1 MVMNNKWLALIFVC
15 LALMVGAGAWLFFKS
30 AGETV
35 YDTKLDITSDVSQKN
50 RRDSNVIIVGLDPNY
65 PPMEFL
71 DSESRF
77 SGFDI
82 DLMKV
87 AFQKMGREYEL
98 KAIKWDEKTDLLNN
112 KTIDLIWSGLNIT
125 DERKGLY
132 ELSKSYFK
140 GTQVIAVPSSSN
152 ITHKSQLAG
161 KQIGIQKGT
170 FIMPMLEEF
179 NKKNPTGPMAGVI
192 EYDDSATAMTSI
204 LEGKIDAVISDGL
217 NVLYFAASSEGR
229 FRVLPELFLE
239 TDGTG
244 VAARKGERQLISEI
258 NRTIDE
264 MREDGSYQKVYKKWF
279 GE

>member
-1 MVMNNKWLALIFVC
+1 MNNKWLALIFVC
-15 LALMVGAGAWLFFKS
+15 LALMVGAGAWLFFQTTGKT
-30 AGETV
+30 A
-35 YDTKLDITSDVSQKN
+35 YDGNLDVASNVSQEN
-50 RRDSNVIIVGLDPNY
+50 RRDSNVLIVGLDPNY

-71 DSESRF
+71 DAESRF
-77 SGFDI
+77 AGFDI
-82 DLMKV
+82 DLMKI
-87 AFQKMGREYEL
+87 AFQKMGRQYEI

-125 DERKGLY
+125 DERRGLY

-140 GTQVIAVPSSSN
+140 GTQVIAVPSHSN

-161 KQIGIQKGT
+161 KQVGIQKGT

-179 NKKNPTGPMAGVI
+179 NKKNPTGRIASII
-192 EYDDSATAMTSI
+192 EYNDSATAMTKM
-204 LEGKIDAVISDGL
+204 LEDQIDAVISDGL
-217 NVLYFAASSEGR
+217 NVLYYAANSEGR

-244 VAARKGERQLISEI
+244 VAARKGDRQLITEI
-258 NRTIDE
+258 NQTLDE
-264 MREDGSYQKVYKKWF
+264 MRRDGSYQKVYKKWF